1 MMKKIAFSLLLV
13 FCASIAFA
21 QNDNW
26 AVGFK
31 AGEPS
36 GLNIRKYFNNIHAID
51 VTIGTY
57 GGVMSKNRRY
67 RGDDGEYRNT
77 GLSIQAHYLWQTP
90 FFNSEAV
97 HIYYGLG
104 GQVNSRRS
112 YPKRLAGEYEK
123 NISLGGSA
131 LGGVEYFIPNNRI
144 SVFLEGGTYLELLP
158 RPFYLSPNISAGVR
172 FNL

>member
-1 MMKKIAFSLLLV
+1 MKKIVCSLLFVLG
-13 FCASIAFA
+13 FTAAFA

-31 AGEPS
+31 AGEPT
-36 GLNIRKYFNNIHAID
+36 GINIRKYFNNIHAID

-57 GGVMSKNRRY
+57 GGVLSKNRKY
-67 RGDDGEYRNT
+67 RGDDGIYQNT
-77 GLSIQAHYLWQTP
+77 GLSIQAHYLWNTP
-90 FFNSEAV
+90 LFNSEAV

-112 YPKRLAGEYEK
+112 YPKRLNGEYEK

-158 RPFYLSPNISAGVR
+158 RPFYLSPNISAGIR

>member
-1 MMKKIAFSLLLV
+1 MKKILFTIIGLLSLHV
-13 FCASIAFA
+13 AFA
-21 QNDNW
+21 QNSNW

-31 AGEPS
+31 AGEPT
-36 GLNIRKYFNNIHAID
+36 GVNIRKYFNNIQAID

-57 GGVMSKNRRY
+57 GGVLAKNRKY
-67 RGDDGEYRNT
+67 RGEDGDYRNT
-77 GLSIQAHYLWQTP
+77 GLSVQVHYLWHTP
-90 FFNSEAV
+90 FFNSEAL

-112 YPKRLAGEYEK
+112 YPSRLNGDYEK

-131 LGGVEYFIPNNRI
+131 LGGFEYFLPDNRI

-158 RPFYLSPNISAGVR
+158 RPFYLSPNISGGIR